1 MREGEAKERRRGRV
15 RGSRGSRR
23 SRGEGPRRRSGEGR
37 RQAGRWRVATA
48 RACAVSLLCLLAE
61 VEDDW
66 HQASG
71 LGCPLGQPG
80 KGPGKTLSPFSKYFS
95 FLFCRFVL
103 NLVLKPIQFI
113 LLLTIFL
120 GAKRI
125 KTMLHK
131 IFQNYWTYIYL
142 IVDINPIQI
151 IIDLIQMPKLNVS
164 ETPKILVWILPLA
177 NISRGY
183 QEHFLGHI

>member
-1 MREGEAKERRRGRV
+1 M
-15 RGSRGSRR
+15 
-23 SRGEGPRRRSGEGR
+23 
-37 RQAGRWRVATA
+37 
-48 RACAVSLLCLLAE
+48 
-61 VEDDW
+61 
-66 HQASG
+66 
-71 LGCPLGQPG
+71 
-80 KGPGKTLSPFSKYFS
+80 
-95 FLFCRFVL
+95 

-151 IIDLIQMPKLNVS
+151 AIDLIQIPKINVS
-164 ETPKILVWILPLA
+164 EIPKILVWILPLA
-177 NISRGY
+177 NISRG
-183 QEHFLGHI
+183 

>member
-1 MREGEAKERRRGRV
+1 M
-15 RGSRGSRR
+15 
-23 SRGEGPRRRSGEGR
+23 
-37 RQAGRWRVATA
+37 
-48 RACAVSLLCLLAE
+48 
-61 VEDDW
+61 
-66 HQASG
+66 
-71 LGCPLGQPG
+71 
-80 KGPGKTLSPFSKYFS
+80 
-95 FLFCRFVL
+95 

-120 GAKRI
+120 VAKGI

-164 ETPKILVWILPLA
+164 ETPKILVWVFTSCQYFQRITGTFSWTHLRRFNCWL
-177 NISRGY
+177 
-183 QEHFLGHI
+183 FLEVSEALKIPQFKFHLNLNMMHGGKKNQARADLGL